1 MKRRLPLLLLLM
13 VLCLTVT
20 SVVADE
26 EVSLFQ
32 VPTPAPAI
40 TEQTVESPSEPAQT
54 QDAIIP
60 AANILPDGSVVVTI
74 SAVGDLTFGG
84 DVRKSAAS
92 IFDRELKKQG
102 NDLSFVTR
110 NVKELLSQDDM
121 TIANFETTL
130 TTAPVYKKS
139 NQFVFSAP
147 PEYVEILEHGSIE
160 AVSFENNHAMD
171 HGETGIS
178 DTQEVLTSA
187 GITWSTE
194 KQPAVFETASGIK
207 IGLLSYQTFNG
218 QYPRL
223 QTQVPNDIANMR
235 NQADIVL
242 VSYHWGDELDYAP
255 NARQQQLG
263 RLTIDAGADLVV
275 GHHSH
280 RINPIELYNGKYI
293 VYSLANFSFAGNN
306 KPDDMS
312 SFIFQTRF
320 SVKDGSAQP
329 YGFRII
335 PMRISSKTDYN
346 DFIPTPF
353 TDQRLIDN
361 VINVLQSNGKKLEYA
376 VASYPMD
383 WE

>member
-1 MKRRLPLLLLLM
+1 MKRRLPLILLLL
-13 VLCLTVT
+13 LISLTVMT
-20 SVVADE
+20 AAEE

-32 VPTPAPAI
+32 APPPATTAPQQDVGDESQPDATQAPA
-40 TEQTVESPSEPAQT
+40 VPPA
-54 QDAIIP
+54 
-60 AANILPDGSVVVTI
+60 NLLPDGSVVVTI

-84 DVRKSAAS
+84 DVRKNTN
-92 IFDRELKKQG
+92 IFERELKKQN

-110 NVKELLSQDDM
+110 NVREILSQDDM
-121 TIANFETTL
+121 TIANLETTL
-130 TTAPVYKKS
+130 TTAPVYKKD
-139 NQFVFSAP
+139 NRFVFSAP

-160 AVSFENNHAMD
+160 AVSFENNHALD
-171 HGETGIS
+171 HGETGIAE
-178 DTQEVLTSA
+178 TQEVLTAA

-194 KQPAVFETASGIK
+194 KQPAVFTTASGIR

-223 QTQVPNDIANMR
+223 QTQVPNDIANMKA
-235 NQADIVL
+235 QADIVL
-242 VSYHWGDELDYAP
+242 VSYHWGEEEDYAP

-306 KPDDMS
+306 KPSDMS

-320 SVKDGSAQP
+320 AVKDGVPQP

-353 TDQRLIDN
+353 TDQRRIDN
-361 VINVLQSNGKKLEYA
+361 VINVLLSNGKKLEYA
-376 VASYPMD
+376 VAAYPQD